1 MSKNM
6 KNDESGIPY
15 TLPDLTNVY
24 TVLHTQLL
32 KM

>member
-24 TVLHTQLL
+24 TVLHTYF
-32 KM
+32 